1 MHINNSGLRTI
12 GRILGVSFQLVAYW
26 IKTGTE
32 RIKKIKEEMNKC
44 NNNINNNNNVNNKVS
59 NSNNNNDI
67 DNNNNRN
74 IRILEMDE
82 LFTYVKKNQKI
93 KKEKLILIKEY
104 GLLLIGIKE
113 N

>member
-12 GRILGVSFQLVAYW
+12 GRVLGVSFQLVAYW

-32 RIKKIKEEMNKC
+32 KIKKVKEEMN
-44 NNNINNNNNVNNKVS
+44 
-59 NSNNNNDI
+59 NSNN
-67 DNNNNRN
+67 DNNNNKKRN

-82 LFTYVKKNQKI
+82 LFTFVKKNQKMN
-93 KKEKLILIKEY
+93 KENLILIKEY
-104 GLLLIGIKE
+104 GLLLIGVKE